1 MELDDFDRRLLD
13 ALQQD
18 SRRTG
23 EQLAAVVGLSPAACL
38 RRAQKL
44 RETGVIEREI
54 AILSPKAI
62 GRRLMMVLTVTL
74 EGEQQNVFED
84 FERQVRR
91 APEVTACYHVTG
103 ATDYVLVIATADME
117 EYQDFAKRL
126 MFGRH
131 MKRFEAMVVI
141 DRVKFDT
148 TQPIVD

>member
-23 EQLAAVVGLSPAACL
+23 EQLAPLVGLSPAACL

-54 AILSPKAI
+54 AVVSPKAI

-74 EGEQQNVFED
+74 EGEEPNVFD
-84 FERQVRR
+84 AFERQLRS
-91 APEVTACYHVTG
+91 APEVMACYHVTG
-103 ATDYVLVIATADME
+103 PTDYILVIATADME
-117 EYQDFAKRL
+117 EYQDFTKRL
-126 MFGRH
+126 LFGKH

-148 TQPIVD
+148 TQPIAD